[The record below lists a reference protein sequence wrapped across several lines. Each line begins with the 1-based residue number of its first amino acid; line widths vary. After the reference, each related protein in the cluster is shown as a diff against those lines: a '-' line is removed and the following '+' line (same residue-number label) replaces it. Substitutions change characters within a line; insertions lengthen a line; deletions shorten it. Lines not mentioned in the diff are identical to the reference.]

1 MRSLCYLSSLKGFF
15 MQEIIFCITIG
26 IVLGWFDIFNYK
38 IKLWLSRISNI
49 CLFIM
54 LICLGAKIGCDDNLL
69 AQMDT
74 LGKQS
79 LILGG
84 SAILGSV
91 VMFYIII
98 KTIGRS
104 FETEGGEEK

>member
-1 MRSLCYLSSLKGFF
+1 MYLKFEEIL
-15 MQEIIFCITIG
+15 MEEIIACIVIG
-26 IVLGWFDIFNYK
+26 ILLGWFNIFSYK
-38 IKLWLSRISNI
+38 IKLWLSRLSNV

-54 LICLGAKIGCDDNLL
+54 LICLGAKIGCDNNLL

-84 SAILGSV
+84 SAILGTV
-91 VMFYIII
+91 VMYYLVI
-98 KTIGRS
+98 KTLGRR
-104 FETEGGEEK
+104 FDVEEGEAK